1 MTLYIAV
8 FQQVMGYLIGRY
20 PRAEGVYP
28 LEAYQLAFLFCFV
41 SLLLGTLVYRFVE
54 DTYVGRDRLG

>member
-1 MTLYIAV
+1 
-8 FQQVMGYLIGRY
+8 MGYLIGRY

-41 SLLLGTLVYRFVE
+41 SRLLGTLVYRFVE